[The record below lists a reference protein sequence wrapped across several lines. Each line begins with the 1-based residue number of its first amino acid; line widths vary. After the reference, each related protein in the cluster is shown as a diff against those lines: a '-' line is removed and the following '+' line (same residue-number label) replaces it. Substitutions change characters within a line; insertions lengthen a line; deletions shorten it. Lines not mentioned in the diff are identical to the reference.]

1 MGRVWQPLIR
11 FMILSALCYAFFL
24 IISQRDNFFKFIDS
38 VSFGMIVVL
47 LLFAF
52 LNYALR
58 FLRWHLYLKAM
69 QVPIEYAKSF
79 KVFMAGL
86 SMTVT
91 PGKAGEVFKSNFLH
105 DETSSP
111 WITGVSVVFVERLMD
126 LVGVVLLV
134 LLGTLFFPVG
144 KGIAVVGLLICF
156 TILLVFTSPR
166 LFVPLINLT
175 ARIKRLSTAKDKTLD
190 IYNNIRNLLSWRLF
204 ILTTLLSVVAWFS
217 ECLVLY
223 FALIACGCKLS
234 IVHATFVYS
243 LSTLA
248 GALSMIPGGLIA
260 TEGSMTGL
268 LFLFGIAFDQG
279 TLVTLIVRICT
290 LWFAVLLGALFLMLL
305 VRDGR
310 QRKGEARDTIG
321 KQCSG

>member
-1 MGRVWQPLIR
+1 
-11 FMILSALCYAFFL
+11 
-24 IISQRDNFFKFIDS
+24 
-38 VSFGMIVVL
+38 MIVVL

-204 ILTTLLSVVAWFS
+204 ILTTFLSVIAWFS